1 MKNKLIDKEKQNPI
15 ETRRRSRQRIQEAS
29 QITSLSDLIKIGQN
43 IQLYKNI
50 DMIMIWRIT
59 PYLEELNNLVGMNSL
74 KETIFYQILYYM
86 QGMHIRNNSEEYL
99 HTILMGKPGMGKTTV
114 AIIISK
120 LYQAMGILSKN
131 GPFKVAHRDDFV
143 AGYLGQSAIKTTKLL
158 KSCLGGVLFI
168 DEVYSLGSGQEDKDS
183 FSKEAIDTICSFL
196 SEHPNDFC
204 CIAAGYE
211 KDIHKCFFAVNS
223 GLESRFQWKHFIE
236 EYTPTEL
243 VEIFIIKVKNIN
255 WILGVDKNIIIDII
269 TKSKVLFVNGGRDIV
284 NFVSKCKM
292 AHARRV
298 INLEIEYKFILTSED
313 LENGIEMM
321 KKNNRKYDTPL
332 PPHGMYI

>member
-43 IQLYKNI
+43 IHLYKNI